1 MSNSAW
7 SAVRCQRKDRE
18 KAASTIAKDIIGRQL
33 LNASAVYEAQRR
45 GTSAAHGGLRRH
57 TPFTRCIPG
66 PHASR
71 TNVNI
76 SSGWA
81 AGCCGCNGIP
91 SLEEAKAKAKA
102 IAISL
107 IIFLS
112 WVALRNN

>member
-1 MSNSAW
+1 MHRPFTRRSPAAQARRT
-7 SAVRCQRKDRE
+7 AV
-18 KAASTIAKDIIGRQL
+18 
-33 LNASAVYEAQRR
+33 
-45 GTSAAHGGLRRH
+45 LRRH

-76 SSGWA
+76 SSGCA

-107 IIFLS
+107 VIFLS
-112 WVALRNN
+112 WVSSEKQLTNPN